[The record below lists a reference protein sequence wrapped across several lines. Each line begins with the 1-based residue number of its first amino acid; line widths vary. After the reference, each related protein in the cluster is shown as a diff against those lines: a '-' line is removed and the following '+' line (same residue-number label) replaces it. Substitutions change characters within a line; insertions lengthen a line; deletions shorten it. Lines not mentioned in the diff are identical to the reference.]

1 MPAFDTPPAF
11 AMPKEETRMKN
22 IVASIAMS
30 TLAAT
35 GVEAQEE
42 RRRVA
47 PPAVYDVAPGLGDFT
62 DGVLFGE
69 VWERKELQPRDRSLV
84 TVSAIVSTGKTAQIG
99 GHVRRA
105 LDNGVKPEE
114 IGELI
119 TQLAFYSG
127 WPNAISAVAE
137 TKKVFDERKIAPV
150 ANSQA
155 ARIELEAAAEA
166 ARTASVNGAV
176 APTAA
181 ALADLTNRVLFG
193 DLWQRPDLSARDR
206 SLVTM
211 SALIAIGQPEQLP
224 FHANRAM
231 DNGLTRGEA
240 SEAVTH
246 IAFYAGWPRAMSAV
260 PVLAKVFEARSAAA
274 QTKALAA
281 QAAAADIQIT
291 RAGATSAKG
300 PADYFTGEVQVSGH
314 YKGTD
319 PARISGAT
327 VAFSAGSRTA
337 WHTHPLG
344 QTLFIVSG
352 KGWVQKEG
360 EAVEAFGPGDV
371 VWIPPL
377 VKHWHGASAD
387 QPMTHF
393 AVAEAQNG
401 SVVTWLEKVSDQ
413 DYGQGRAID

>member
-1 MPAFDTPPAF
+1 
-11 AMPKEETRMKN
+11 MKN
-22 IVASIAMS
+22 IAASIAIS

-47 PPAVYDVAPGLGDFT
+47 PPAVYDVAPGLGHFT

-69 VWERKELQPRDRSLV
+69 VWERTELKPRDRSIV
-84 TVSAIVSTGKTAQIG
+84 TVSAIVSTGRTAQIG
-99 GHVRRA
+99 SHVRRA
-105 LDNGVKPEE
+105 LDNGVTPAE

-127 WPNAISAVAE
+127 WPNAMSAVTE
-137 TKKVFDERKIAPV
+137 TKKVFEERNIAPV
-150 ANSQA
+150 AGSDA
-155 ARIELEAAAEA
+155 ARIELEATAEA
-166 ARTASVNGAV
+166 ARSATVDTSV

-211 SALIAIGQPEQLP
+211 AALIATGQPEQLP

-231 DNGLTRGEA
+231 DNGLSRAEA
-240 SEAVTH
+240 SEIITH

-260 PVLAKVFEARSAAA
+260 PVLRQVIETRNAGS
-274 QTKALAA
+274 
-281 QAAAADIQIT
+281 QATASQETAMDIQIT
-291 RAGATSAKG
+291 RANATPAKG
-300 PADYFTGEVQVSGH
+300 PADYFTGEVQVSGN
-314 YKGTD
+314 YKGSE

-327 VAFSAGSRTA
+327 VSFKAGARTA

-360 EAVEAFGPGDV
+360 GTVEAVEPGDV

-377 VKHWHGASAD
+377 VKHWHGARTNEA
-387 QPMTHF
+387 MTHF
-393 AVAEAQNG
+393 AVAEGLNG
-401 SVVTWLEKVSDQ
+401 SVVTWLEKVTDE
-413 DYGQGRAID
+413 DYGKGPTID